1 MVATESTQL
10 AVKLLRERSRDTLVD
25 ELGTVMAQLSLEE
38 AVGFLADLLL
48 AAGAD
53 RDHLKAR
60 LATLLAT
67 KFGRQSEQSSAT
79 QLELF
84 AEVLRRVAG
93 GVTNPPASPADE
105 TAPTPSPTATAA
117 TLIEQTNAEVEVEA
131 AAQRALRKAA
141 REALRAQQGEQT
153 GADKDVPWPT
163 HLPMREERLPV
174 PESERLCPDC
184 KQERAVI
191 RYELSWRIEYKTTA
205 EVVVTWIPVVACAS
219 HHGGPYTPPVPPKPV
234 DKGQMGFNLAARCLW
249 LRTTHNLPVR
259 RIAEMMQA
267 EGVPVTEEMVHTLI
281 CTTGERI
288 KPVDEAIHQAV
299 QAATLVNMDDTPVEI
314 LDGEKERKARKARV
328 WLALGDE
335 RFAWFFATRTWKESE
350 AEQALGPIQGTLQGD
365 GYKGF
370 PKYARRQDV
379 KLAGCMGHLRRK
391 VRKALLAHDP
401 RAVEPMA
408 LIQGLYRVEELG
420 RLRDLDA
427 DALLALRQERSVPIW
442 RALIAWAETVAPTI
456 ETGSPLGQAWTYLRN
471 QRALLETFLSDGNVA
486 IDNSAAERGL
496 RRITIGRKLW
506 LFFRDQD
513 KLDHV
518 ARLMSVV
525 STARLHGIDELA
537 YLTWVLE
544 EVARRTWSAQAAV
557 ALLPAAWAAMQEKPV
572 QERAPG

>member
-1 MVATESTQL
+1 
-10 AVKLLRERSRDTLVD
+10 
-25 ELGTVMAQLSLEE
+25 
-38 AVGFLADLLL
+38 
-48 AAGAD
+48 
-53 RDHLKAR
+53 
-60 LATLLAT
+60 
-67 KFGRQSEQSSAT
+67 
-79 QLELF
+79 LELF

-93 GVTNPPASPADE
+93 GATNPPAALAGE
-105 TAPTPSPTATAA
+105 TAPAPAPTPAALAA
-117 TLIEQTNAEVEVEA
+117 TLIEQTNAEVEVET
-131 AAQRALRKAA
+131 AAQRALQKAA
-141 REALRAQQGEQT
+141 REALRAQQGQHA
-153 GADKDVPWPT
+153 GADEDVPWPT
-163 HLPMREERLPV
+163 HLPMREEKLPV
-174 PESERLCPDC
+174 PESDRFCPDC
-184 KQERAVI
+184 KQERTVI
-191 RYELSWRIEYKTTA
+191 RYEMSWRIEYKTTA
-205 EVVVTWIPVVACAS
+205 EVVVTYSPVVACAS
-219 HHGGPYTPPVPPKPV
+219 HHGGPHAPEVPPKPV
-234 DKGQMGFNLAARCLW
+234 DRGQMGFSLAARCLW

-267 EGVPVTEEMVHTLI
+267 EGVPLTEEMVHTLI
-281 CTTGERI
+281 CVSGERV
-288 KPVDEAIHQAV
+288 KPLDEAIHQAV

-314 LDGEKERKARKARV
+314 IDGDKERKSRKARV

-350 AEQALGPIQGTLQGD
+350 AEQALGTIKGTLQGD

-370 PKYARRQDV
+370 PKYTRRQDV

-391 VRKALLAHDP
+391 FHKALLARDP
-401 RAVEPMA
+401 RATEPMA

-427 DALLALRQERSVPIW
+427 KALLALRQERSVPIW
-442 RALIAWAETVAPTI
+442 QAILAWAQTVAPTI
-456 ETGSPLGQAWTYLRN
+456 ESGSTLGQAWTYLRN
-471 QRALLETFLSDGNVA
+471 QRAPLETFLSDGHVA

-525 STARLHGIDELA
+525 STARLHGVDELA

-544 EVARRTWSAQAAV
+544 QVARRTWSAQAATK
-557 ALLPAAWAAMQEKPV
+557 LLPGAWAAMQEKPV

>member
-93 GVTNPPASPADE
+93 EATNPPASPTDE

-299 QAATLVNMDDTPVEI
+299 QAAALVNMDDTPVDI

-328 WLALGDE
+328 WLALGDG

-350 AEQALGPIQGTLQGD
+350 AELALGPIKGTLQGD

-379 KLAGCMGHLRRK
+379 KLGKHRLPPSRRGAGARL
-391 VRKALLAHDP
+391 
-401 RAVEPMA
+401 RAVVNP
-408 LIQGLYRVEELG
+408 RPG
-420 RLRDLDA
+420 RNPGHPAGGVR
-427 DALLALRQERSVPIW
+427 LAE
-442 RALIAWAETVAPTI
+442 
-456 ETGSPLGQAWTYLRN
+456 GSG
-471 QRALLETFLSDGNVA
+471 SDH
-486 IDNSAAERGL
+486 
-496 RRITIGRKLW
+496 RR
-506 LFFRDQD
+506 
-513 KLDHV
+513 
-518 ARLMSVV
+518 
-525 STARLHGIDELA
+525 
-537 YLTWVLE
+537 
-544 EVARRTWSAQAAV
+544 
-557 ALLPAAWAAMQEKPV
+557 
-572 QERAPG
+572 